1 MLFVRPEQISQMGV
15 FDKYIK
21 KPIPILAK
29 QMDNAFS
36 VDTLEGKMEGK
47 SGDYLIIGIK
57 GELYPCD
64 RDIFEKT
71 YSKL

>member
-1 MLFVRPEQISQMGV
+1 MLYVRPEQISQMGV

>member
-1 MLFVRPEQISQMGV
+1 MLFVKPDQISQMGV
-15 FDKYIK
+15 FNKYVK
-21 KPIPILAK
+21 KPIPVLAK

-47 SGDYLIIGIK
+47 PGDYLIIGIK